1 MSSEATSPLRPPSH
15 PAVVCALLALVTFAV
30 YFPVRNFG
38 FVDYDDSV
46 YFFANPHVLGG
57 LTWSNIQWAFTTGET
72 GNWHPLTWLSL
83 MFDVQLFGN
92 SAAAAHL
99 TNVLLHAANAILVFL
114 LLRRLTGALGRS
126 AVVALFFAVHPMHV
140 ESVAWISERKDV
152 LSAFFGLLA
161 SFCYARAV
169 SRDSSAPRIFSSS
182 GYWLALLFFVLG
194 LMSKAM
200 LVTLP
205 FVLLLLDFWPLRRF
219 GTLSIPQLLLEKVP
233 FFLLSGLSSV
243 VTFIVQQK
251 SGAVSS
257 LAWVPLQ
264 VRVENAFISCLH
276 YVAGIFWPVN
286 LATPYPHTV
295 QWPVWFIALATV
307 LVMALCLLAVVLR
320 KSFPFVFTGWFWFA
334 GMLIPV
340 IGLVQIGMSP
350 MADRYVYLPLIGILL
365 AVVWGTHELFAR
377 WQPPRNM
384 VMCATTLLLLACAAR
399 AVNQMGV
406 WKNDETLFGHDL
418 AVTENNYIAAI
429 QLATWYAKN
438 GHTQEALECY
448 DNAKRM
454 SPDDLTVRWYSQN
467 DRMQGALSYYFN
479 SLRLNTNDPVQLYNF
494 GNAAAKI
501 GNWDEAIRDYRQ
513 ALQMNPNEP
522 DTLDNLGL
530 ALAHNRQLPE
540 AAACFQA
547 AIRLQPDSINAH
559 NNLAAVLF
567 AQGNFAGAAQ
577 ESSAALQLSP
587 NDPRI
592 CGNLAGVYVR
602 LGQTN
607 LAVKYYQ
614 QVLRLQ
620 PDNTLARVQLQIL
633 GAPPAN

>member
-1 MSSEATSPLRPPSH
+1 MNSEAASQSRSPFH
-15 PAVVCALLALVTFAV
+15 PAVICLLLALATFAV

-83 MFDVQLFGN
+83 MLDVQLFGS
-92 SAAAAHL
+92 SAAAVHL

-114 LLRRLTGALGRS
+114 LLRRLTGAFGRS

-161 SFCYARAV
+161 LFYYARAV
-169 SRDSSAPRIFSSS
+169 SPSASVHRIFSSS
-182 GYWLALLFFVLG
+182 CYWLALLFFVLG
-194 LMSKAM
+194 LISKAM
-200 LVTLP
+200 VVTLP
-205 FVLLLLDFWPLRRF
+205 FVMLLLDFWPLRRF

-233 FFLLSGLSSV
+233 FFLLSGISSI

-276 YVAGIFWPVN
+276 YVTGIFWPVN
-286 LATPYPHTV
+286 LATPYPHTAH
-295 QWPVWFIALATV
+295 WPAWYIALAAL
-307 LVMALCLLAVVLR
+307 LVVALCLLAVALR
-320 KSFPFVFTGWFWFA
+320 KSFPFVFTGWFWFV

-350 MADRYVYLPLIGILL
+350 MADRYVYLPLIGLLL
-365 AVVWGTHELFAR
+365 AVVWGAHEVFAR
-377 WQPPRNM
+377 WQSPRNV
-384 VMCATTLLLLACAAR
+384 VMCATTLLLLACAAH
-399 AVNQMGV
+399 AVNQVGV

-438 GHTQEALECY
+438 GRTQEALDCY
-448 DNAKRM
+448 DHAKRM
-454 SPDDLTVRWYSQN
+454 SPDDLTVLWYSQN

-479 SLRLNTNDPVQLYNF
+479 SLRLDTNDPAQLYNL

-501 GNWDEAIRDYRQ
+501 GNWDEAVRDYRQ
-513 ALQMNPNEP
+513 ALQINPNQP
-522 DTLDNLGL
+522 DVLGNLGL
-530 ALAHNRQLPE
+530 ALAHNKQLPE
-540 AAACFQA
+540 AASCFQA
-547 AIRLQPDSINAH
+547 AIKLQPDSINAH

-587 NDPRI
+587 NDARI
-592 CGNLAGVYVR
+592 CGNLAGIYAR

-614 QVLRLQ
+614 EVLRLQ